1 MMDAYQLSG
10 NLGCLNHP
18 SRPAFR
24 QPHMMPQHQ
33 IQNKPTASQD
43 FPLSATALSS
53 SRSLKSSDVAFDPA
67 YIHSLQPQPPSTGR
81 MVGNQF
87 QQNLPTRAPSRTT
100 HSAAVQKKLM
110 GHIRQRMEERI
121 PEHGFCYK
129 PYIFSEDDFRLKMT
143 AYLALN
149 DQEEPVGSLD
159 DFPADPE
166 TQRRLAQEL
175 VEAMLNRE
183 KNSLMDPG
191 ARIPLA
197 RINKLS
203 PFEIDLMAW
212 NVLFETRDVHRGKI
226 SLPSWGKDWPREEFS
241 SFSERFE
248 AVKKTLYHC
257 KAMVSSLFDEIFAKR
272 LPLNP
277 TAEFSRKNSNKR
289 LNGKRK
295 RDLEIAK
302 GAKQDGFVPSYLR
315 KTSSP
320 ESAMSTSCCSVGRP
334 PPSARKTSMGIPD
347 LKRRRANP
355 EGIEAGH
362 KLFDITQNSAYLAE
376 ILEQPQSGRIFRTDS
391 LKDCIDQ
398 IGVPNKIASSKNEQ
412 SLTQLPQSS
421 MVSISGSPY
430 GFQAQ
435 HGGLENLGHLNVAQ
449 QHLSANSPQTW
460 FNEAI
465 AIGSDLDPGN
475 GASDTT
481 HFNLFDSQQWTG
493 GVDLPN
499 ETNVD
504 NMELFQGDQAIYKGF
519 GDEKSLIDPISNE
532 ELEELLNMPRAFNT
546 EI

>member
-1 MMDAYQLSG
+1 
-10 NLGCLNHP
+10 
-18 SRPAFR
+18 
-24 QPHMMPQHQ
+24 MPQRQ
-33 IQNKPTASQD
+33 MQNKPTAPKD
-43 FPLSATALSS
+43 FPLSATDLSS
-53 SRSLKSSDVAFDPA
+53 STSLTVSDVAFDPT
-67 YIHSLQPQPPSTGR
+67 YIHSLQPQPPNTGR
-81 MVGNQF
+81 MIGDHF
-87 QQNLPTRAPSRTT
+87 QQNLPTRAPSPTN

-121 PEHGFCYK
+121 PEHGFRYK
-129 PYIFSEDDFRLKMT
+129 PYIFSENDFIMKMK

-149 DQEEPVGSLD
+149 DQEEPVGSFD

-166 TQRRLAQEL
+166 TQRRLAQEI

-183 KNSLMDPG
+183 KHSLMDPE

-315 KTSSP
+315 KTPTP
-320 ESAMSTSCCSVGRP
+320 ESAKSTSCCSVGRP

-347 LKRRRANP
+347 LKRRRADP
-355 EGIEAGH
+355 KGIEAGH
-362 KLFDITQNSAYLAE
+362 NLFDITQNSTYFAD
-376 ILEQPQSGRIFRTDS
+376 IFEQPQSGQILLTDS
-391 LKDCIDQ
+391 VKDCTGQ
-398 IGVPNKIASSKNEQ
+398 NEVPNEIAHCKTEQ
-412 SLTQLPQSS
+412 SSIQQAQSS
-421 MVSISGSPY
+421 MVSISGSPC

-435 HGGLENLGHLNVAQ
+435 HGELEHLGDRNAAQ
-449 QHLSANSPQTW
+449 QRLSANSPQTW
-460 FNEAI
+460 FNETI
-465 AIGSDLDPGN
+465 TIGSGLNPGN
-475 GASDTT
+475 ETSDTT
-481 HFNLFDSQQWTG
+481 HFNLFDNQRWTG
-493 GVDLPN
+493 GVYLPN
-499 ETNVD
+499 ETSVD
-504 NMELFQGDQAIYKGF
+504 NMEPFQGGQAIYKGF
-519 GDEKSLIDPISNE
+519 GEEKGPFDPISNE
-532 ELEELLNMPRAFNT
+532 ELEELEDLLNMPGVFNT